1 MVSNTTS
8 LQMVNL
14 GLGTTLTLV
23 ERHSSNYTSAPAA
36 QSTDYSLHN
45 EASTQSVSSNQ
56 QSSNTNVEA
65 VSAPKLLHTRFNFI
79 IFIASTG
86 GSVKAQFLANG
97 GTEALGTQS

>member
-1 MVSNTTS
+1 MLTQYKPVHTTSHSLKMVSNTTS

-23 ERHSSNYTSAPAA
+23 GDTVATTQAAPNAN
-36 QSTDYSLHN
+36 QLTTHHTKN

-65 VSAPKLLHTRFNFI
+65 VSAPKLLHTHFNFI
-79 IFIASTG
+79 IFIAFNWWFS
-86 GSVKAQFLANG
+86 
-97 GTEALGTQS
+97 